1 MIKIYFK
8 TAWRNITHQKLF
20 SVINILGLTIGLCTC
35 MLIATVVIDD
45 LSYDRQWTKADQIFR
60 IVSINKMGEDLT
72 ERSASSFE
80 GLKISLKN
88 DFPEVEAVSGI
99 STSYPTLRLHK
110 EDANGVEAAALT
122 ADTSFWKMLDIEVL
136 SGNPRTYIDG
146 DYSNIIITESFRK
159 KFFPAE
165 NPVGRTIYNLRT
177 YADKATPC
185 LITGVIKD
193 LPSNSIFRADLIIST
208 KPRNET
214 LSKKEYGSFSQNFIL
229 LKPNTDIGKFTEKV
243 NRWYSNFVTTEH
255 PYQHEFQPL
264 KDVYLHSD
272 FAPGQDVK
280 GNYRNIYILSG
291 VALLLL
297 CIACINFIN
306 LGTARALQRLK
317 ETGVRKIL
325 GAARSQ
331 LVCQFLSESFLC
343 FLLASVAAFAA
354 YQLRLP
360 VLKNFLGHGLS
371 QTFTSVIYL
380 FVAGYIV
387 ILLISILTG
396 IYPALILSSF
406 KPAATLKGALSTK
419 GSSSRNV
426 VRKALVVLQFAV
438 SIVVLIV
445 LIVVQQQNSF
455 LKDSDIGYDSKGL
468 ISIGRV
474 SWDGRGGSFKNE
486 LLNQPGVKSASITS
500 WLPTKGAG
508 YMSSEIH
515 DPNRSGNNLKV
526 WYIAGDVDLAKVM
539 GLRLSDGR
547 LFDKSY
553 GFDAFDEDSLMR
565 INDSATYVNIANR
578 QSSILTAYTAKL
590 LQVKQLHVP
599 IPEAHTTPVG
609 IVKDFNNESLK
620 EQLKPTI
627 ITGISSPRYGG
638 MLIRAEPGHEK
649 EVENAVARLWHTFYP
664 NKLLNL
670 NRVEDM
676 LSAQYEEEAR
686 FQKLFTVFSAIS
698 MFLAALG
705 VLGLIIQAASIRKK
719 EIGVRKVLGASVASI
734 VKLFSVDFLKMVLI
748 ALLIASP
755 LAWWLMNKWLLDYA
769 YRITISWRVFALAGC
784 TAAIIALLTI
794 SLQAVK
800 AAMANPV
807 RSLRAE

>member
-1 MIKIYFK
+1 MIKTYFK
-8 TAWRNITHQKLF
+8 TAWRNIIHQKVF

-45 LSYDRQWTKADQIFR
+45 LSYDRQWTKADQVFR
-60 IVSINKMGEDLT
+60 IVSVNKMGEGLT

-80 GLKISLKN
+80 GLQVALKN
-88 DFPEVEAVSGI
+88 NFPEVEAVSGI
-99 STSYPTLRLHK
+99 SISYPTLKLNK
-110 EDANGVEAAALT
+110 ENANGVETAALT
-122 ADTSFWKMLDIEVL
+122 ADTSFWQMLDIEVL

-146 DYSNIIITESFRK
+146 DYSNIIITENFRK

-165 NPVGRTIYNLRT
+165 NPVGRMIYNLRT
-177 YADKATPC
+177 YSDKASPC
-185 LITGVIKD
+185 LITGIIND
-193 LPSNSIFRADLIIST
+193 LPPNSIFRSDVIILT
-208 KPRNET
+208 KPRNEV
-214 LSKKEYGSFSQNFIL
+214 LNKKEYGTFSQNFVL
-229 LKPNTDIGKFTEKV
+229 LKPHTDVKEFTEKV
-243 NRWYSNFVTTEH
+243 NQWYSNFVTVDH

-264 KDVYLHSD
+264 KEVYLHSD
-272 FAPGQDVK
+272 FAADQNVK
-280 GNYRNIYILSG
+280 GNYRNVYILSG

-331 LVCQFLSESFLC
+331 LVYQFLSESFLC
-343 FLLASVAAFAA
+343 FLLASVAAFAV
-354 YQLRLP
+354 YQLTLP
-360 VLKNFLGHGLS
+360 VLKNFLGHKLS
-371 QTFTSVIYL
+371 QTFTSVVYL
-380 FVAGYIV
+380 FTTGYIV
-387 ILLISILTG
+387 ILLISVLTG

-419 GSSSRNV
+419 GSSSRNI

-455 LKDSDIGYDSKGL
+455 LKSSDIGYDSKGL
-468 ISIGRV
+468 LSIGRV
-474 SWDGRGGSFKNE
+474 SWDGKGESFKNE
-486 LLNQPGVKSASITS
+486 LLNQPGVKCASITS

-508 YMSSEIH
+508 NMSSEIH
-515 DPNRSGNNLKV
+515 DPNRPGNKLKV
-526 WYIAGDVDLAKVM
+526 WYIAGDMDLAKVM
-539 GLRLSDGR
+539 GLRLSNGR
-547 LFDKSY
+547 FFDKSY
-553 GFDAFDEDSLMR
+553 GFDAFDQDSLMR
-565 INDSATYVNIANR
+565 ISDSATYVNIANR

-599 IPEAHTTPVG
+599 IREAHTTPVG

-627 ITGISSPRYGG
+627 ITGISSPKYGG
-638 MLIRAEPGHEK
+638 MLIRVAPGHEK
-649 EVENAVARLWHTFYP
+649 QVTNTIAKLWRTFYP
-664 NKLLNL
+664 DKLLNL
-670 NRVEDM
+670 NWVEDM

-686 FQKLFTVFSAIS
+686 FQKLFTFFSAIS

-705 VLGLIIQAASIRKK
+705 VLGLIIQSASIRKK

-734 VKLFSVDFLKMVLI
+734 IQLFSIDFLKLVLI

-794 SLQAVK
+794 SLQAIK

-807 RSLRAE
+807 KSLRTE